1 MKRDFDLYLF
11 SADPATVRAA
21 VAGGVAGV
29 IVDWERIGKR
39 HRQAGADTQI
49 GEDTVDDLRRI
60 RACTP
65 ARVLCRVDN
74 DADLLDEQVDTAI
87 ALGADEIL
95 LPMVRA
101 ADEAGHLLDHVAGR
115 CGVGVLV
122 ETLGAL
128 DELDEIGRLPLSRAY
143 VGLNDLAIERGDL
156 NIFAPVTDGTVE
168 WIRRHFEVPFGFA
181 GLTVVDGGIPIP
193 CRLLIGEMAR
203 LGCTFSFLRRSYHAD
218 VRGRNAAYELE
229 RLHEA
234 IEHARLRSE
243 DEVAD
248 DSAALVDAVEAWE
261 GALASS

>member
-1 MKRDFDLYLF
+1 MSRGFELYLF
-11 SADPATVRAA
+11 SADPATVLPA

-49 GEDTVDDLRRI
+49 GEDTVDDLRRV

-74 DADLLDEQVDTAI
+74 DAELLDEQVDTAM
-87 ALGADEIL
+87 ALGADEVL
-95 LPMVRA
+95 LPMVRSVA
-101 ADEAGHLLDHVAGR
+101 EIERLLDSVSGR

-122 ETLGAL
+122 ETLAVL
-128 DELDEIGRLPLSRAY
+128 DDLDAIGHLPLSRVY

-156 NIFAPVTDGTVE
+156 NIFAPVIDGTVE
-168 WIRRHFEVPFGFA
+168 WIRGHFDVPFGFA

-218 VRGRNAAYELE
+218 IRGRDTAHELA
-229 RLHEA
+229 RLQGA
-234 IEHARLRSE
+234 IERARLRSA